1 MRRYG
6 AEELRQVALGTL
18 LAVGTHPEGAAQVA
32 ESLIDGNLTGHD
44 SHGVIR
50 LPLYIG
56 DARSGH
62 VKAAS
67 RPEVVR
73 RKGATATIDAG
84 IGYGQPGMWLATE
97 TAIEIVREIGVATT
111 AVQHSY
117 HIGRVAP
124 YVEAIARAGFIGIAL
139 ANCAPAVAPFG
150 GRGRVF
156 GTNPIAW
163 AVPRANGQEPLS
175 HDIATAAIAEGKL
188 KVARAKGV
196 PVAPGLI
203 VDRDGNPS
211 TDPTDFYDGG
221 SILAFGGHKG
231 SGISLL
237 AQILGRGLAGMDPSS
252 YNGPRG
258 VNGPV
263 VIAIDP
269 ECFAPIDQFTAD
281 VEAQCAALLAS
292 PVAAGFDEV
301 LLPGEPE
308 RRARIERERDGIP
321 VADPTVAELEALC
334 AEAGIS
340 MPEPLRVEV

>member
-6 AEELRQVALGTL
+6 AEDLRQVALGTL
-18 LAVGTHPEGAAQVA
+18 LAVGTHPDDAAQVA

-50 LPLYIG
+50 LPLYIEA
-56 DARSGH
+56 ARFGH
-62 VKAAS
+62 VHAAE

-73 RKGATATIDAG
+73 RKGATAVIDAK
-84 IGYGQPGMWLATE
+84 IGYGQPGMWLGTDVAL
-97 TAIEIVREIGVATT
+97 EIVREFGVATT

-156 GTNPIAW
+156 GTNPFAW
-163 AVPRANGQEPLS
+163 AVPRANGQDPLS

-196 PVAPGLI
+196 SVAPGLI
-203 VDRDGNPS
+203 VNSEGDPS
-211 TDPTDFYDGG
+211 TNPNDFYDGG

-252 YNGPRG
+252 YDGPRG

-269 ECFAPIDQFTAD
+269 ECFAPLDEFIAD
-281 VEAQCAALLAS
+281 VEAQCEAVLIS
-292 PVAAGFDEV
+292 STSAGVEEI
-301 LLPGEPE
+301 LLPGQLEQ
-308 RRARIERERDGIP
+308 RARIERERDGVP
-321 VADPTVAELEALC
+321 VADATVAELEVLC
-334 AEAGIS
+334 AQAGIS
-340 MPEPLRVEV
+340 MPEPVAVEG

>member
-6 AEELRQVALGTL
+6 AEDLRQVALGTL
-18 LAVGTHPEGAAQVA
+18 LAVGTHPDDAARVA
-32 ESLIDGNLTGHD
+32 ESLINGNLTGND

-50 LPLYIG
+50 LPLYIN
-56 DARSGH
+56 DAQLGH
-62 VKAAS
+62 VQAAA
-67 RPEVVR
+67 RAEVIR
-73 RKGATATIDAG
+73 RKGATATIDAH
-84 IGYGQPGMWLATE
+84 IGYGQPGMWLATDV
-97 TAIEIVREIGVATT
+97 AIEIVRDLGVATT
-111 AVQHSY
+111 AVQNSY

-124 YVEAIARAGFIGIAL
+124 YVESIARAGFIGIAL

-156 GTNPIAW
+156 GTNPFAW
-163 AVPRANGQEPLS
+163 AVPRANGQDPLC

-188 KVARAKGV
+188 KVARAKGSSV
-196 PVAPGLI
+196 PAGLI
-203 VDRDGNPS
+203 LDSSGEPSINPN
-211 TDPTDFYDGG
+211 DFYDGG

-231 SGISLL
+231 SGISFL
-237 AQILGRGLAGMDPSS
+237 AQVLGRGLARMDPSS

-269 ECFAPIDQFTAD
+269 ECFAPLDDFIAD
-281 VEAQCAALLAS
+281 VEAQCTAVLSS
-292 PVAAGFDEV
+292 PPAAGVDEI

-308 RRARIERERDGIP
+308 QRARIERERDGVPI
-321 VADPTVAELEALC
+321 ADATVAELEMLC

-340 MPEPLRVEV
+340 LPEPVGVD

>member
-1 MRRYG
+1 MRRYR
-6 AEELRQVALGTL
+6 AEDLRLVALGTL
-18 LAVGTHPEGAAQVA
+18 ESVGTHPEGAAQVA

-73 RKGATATIDAG
+73 RKGATALIDAK

-150 GRGRVF
+150 ARGRVF

-163 AVPRANGQEPLS
+163 AAPRADGKAPLC

-203 VDRDGNPS
+203 VDRDGTPS
-211 TDPTDFYDGG
+211 TDPNDFYDGG

-231 SGISLL
+231 SGLSFL
-237 AQILGRGLAGMDPSS
+237 AQVLGRGLAGMDPSS

-269 ECFAPIDQFTAD
+269 ECFTTREQFIAD
-281 VEAQCAALLAS
+281 VEAQCAAVLSS
-292 PVAAGFDEV
+292 PVAAGVDEV
-301 LLPGEPE
+301 LLPGDL
-308 RRARIERERDGIP
+308 EREARFIREHEGIP
-321 VADPTVAELEALC
+321 VADPTITELEALC
-334 AEAGIS
+334 ADAGIA
-340 MPEPLRVEV
+340 MPEPIRVEV

>member
-6 AEELRQVALGTL
+6 AEDLRQVALGTL
-18 LAVGTHPEGAAQVA
+18 LAVGTHPDDAAQVA

-50 LPLYIG
+50 LPLYIEA
-56 DARSGH
+56 ARLGH
-62 VKAAS
+62 VHAPERA
-67 RPEVVR
+67 EVVR
-73 RKGATATIDAG
+73 RKGATAVIDAK
-84 IGYGQPGMWLATE
+84 IGYGQPGMWLGTNV
-97 TAIEIVREIGVATT
+97 AIEIVREIGVATT
-111 AVQHSY
+111 AVQRSY

-156 GTNPIAW
+156 GTNPFSW
-163 AVPRANGQEPLS
+163 AVPRANGQAPLS

-196 PVAPGLI
+196 SVAPGLI
-203 VDRDGNPS
+203 VDSLGEPS
-211 TDPTDFYDGG
+211 TNPNDFYDGG

-231 SGISLL
+231 SGISML

-252 YNGPRG
+252 YDGPRG

-269 ECFAPIDQFTAD
+269 ECFAPLDEFIAD
-281 VEAQCAALLAS
+281 VEAQCEAVLSS
-292 PVAAGFDEV
+292 PTSAGVDEI
-301 LLPGEPE
+301 LLPGQMEQ
-308 RRARIERERDGIP
+308 RARVERERDGIP
-321 VADPTVAELEALC
+321 VADATVAELEVLC
-334 AEAGIS
+334 AQAGIS
-340 MPEPLRVEV
+340 MPEPVSVEG

>member
-6 AEELRQVALGTL
+6 AEDLRQVALGTL
-18 LAVGTHPEGAAQVA
+18 LAVGTHPDDAAQVA

-50 LPLYIG
+50 LPLYIEA
-56 DARSGH
+56 ARLGH
-62 VKAAS
+62 VHAAE
-67 RPEVVR
+67 RAEVVK
-73 RKGATATIDAG
+73 RKGATAVIDAK
-84 IGYGQPGMWLATE
+84 IGYGQPGMWLGTNVAL
-97 TAIEIVREIGVATT
+97 EIVREIGVATT
-111 AVQHSY
+111 AVQRSY

-156 GTNPIAW
+156 GTNPFAW
-163 AVPRANGQEPLS
+163 AVPRANGQAPLS

-196 PVAPGLI
+196 SVAPGLI
-203 VDRDGNPS
+203 VDSLGEPS
-211 TDPTDFYDGG
+211 TNPNDFYDGG

-231 SGISLL
+231 SGISML

-252 YNGPRG
+252 YDGPRG

-269 ECFAPIDQFTAD
+269 ECFAPLDEFIAD
-281 VEAQCAALLAS
+281 VEAQCEAVLAS
-292 PVAAGFDEV
+292 PPSAGVDEI
-301 LLPGEPE
+301 LLPGQPE
-308 RRARIERERDGIP
+308 QRARVERERDGVP
-321 VADPTVAELEALC
+321 VADATVAELEVLC
-334 AEAGIS
+334 AQAGIS
-340 MPEPLRVEV
+340 MPEPVGGDV